1 MAVRKRFDWKLAR
14 HVDEIDWEYLR
25 DEFANHTVV
34 HMKEERIPHAEVDKW
49 LQGAIGQQ
57 PIFGAQA
64 CILDHDELAC
74 IVGWTFL
81 RHINGLKAPDT
92 LPRHSFPS
100 EAKVGV

>member
-25 DEFANHTVV
+25 HEFANHTVV
-34 HMKEERIPHAEVDKW
+34 HMKEERIPHAEVEKW

-81 RHINGLKAPDT
+81 RHINDLKAPDT
-92 LPRHSFPS
+92 LPRHLFPS
-100 EAKVGV
+100 